1 MKVTFTEDGGF
12 EIDYT
17 PEELSGKVEIP
28 ESAYDGI
35 FGTIKERLHVSK
47 ELCIRNM
54 ELSQATTVKNM
65 ELSQATIIRNMEL
78 SKEVAVHDMNCHLES
93 NRLSIL
99 QMNRQNAQNIRSAL
113 NNFPEETVEYDFG
126 KDSQ

>member
-17 PEELSGKVEIP
+17 PEELSGKIEIP

-47 ELCIRNM
+47 DLCIRNM
-54 ELSQATTVKNM
+54 ELSQATVV
-65 ELSQATIIRNMEL
+65 RNMEL
-78 SKEVAVHDMNCHLES
+78 SKDVAIHDMDCRLEN

-99 QMNRQNAQNIRSAL
+99 QMNQQNMRSIHAAL

>member
-12 EIDYT
+12 EINYT
-17 PEELSGKVEIP
+17 PEELSGKIEIP

-35 FGTIKERLHVSK
+35 FGTIEERLHVSK
-47 ELCIRNM
+47 DLCIRNM
-54 ELSQATTVKNM
+54 ELSQATVV
-65 ELSQATIIRNMEL
+65 RNMEL
-78 SKEVAVHDMNCHLES
+78 SKDVAIHDMDCRLEN

-99 QMNRQNAQNIRSAL
+99 QMNQQNMRNIHAAL
-113 NNFPEETVEYDFG
+113 SNFPKETVEYDFE